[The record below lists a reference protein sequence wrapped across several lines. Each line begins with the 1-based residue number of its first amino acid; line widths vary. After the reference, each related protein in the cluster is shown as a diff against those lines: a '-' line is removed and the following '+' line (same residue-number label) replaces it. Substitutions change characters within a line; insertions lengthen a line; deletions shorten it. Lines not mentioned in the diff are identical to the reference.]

1 MTQSWI
7 EARVTA
13 KGMDAQSVAILELAG
28 ANNELPGFSAGSH
41 IDIEIEP
48 GLIRQYS
55 LCNNPRDEG
64 RYVIAVL
71 REEQS
76 RGGSKALFDDI
87 QVGNVLKISAP
98 RNHFQLLP
106 TSPRNLLFAAGIGI
120 TPLLS
125 MAEWLS
131 YVGGDFHLHYSAKS
145 RARAAFADHIS
156 GSPYASKTSF
166 HFSDGPQQQKLDL
179 ASALTLDGYSHVY
192 VCGPEH
198 YMTAVLNTA
207 RQVGW
212 PNNRLHR
219 EYFAAAAIQ
228 GDDVEF
234 TIRIASTG
242 QSFVVPPSVSLAQV
256 LRSNGIEVPLSCEQ
270 GLCGACLTRVLEGVL
285 DHRDHFLTPDE
296 QAANDQFTACCSR
309 AKGTVVLD
317 I

>member
-71 REEQS
+71 SEEQS

-120 TPLLS
+120 TPLLR